1 MRITEERSLLVVVD
15 VQERLLPVMTEPEH
29 LTERI
34 VRLIKGI
41 GMLGLPMIMTE
52 QYPRGLG
59 HTVEP
64 VAEAY
69 GGAGG
74 ERIVEKMAFSCCDES
89 SFTEAIDGEGRKNI
103 ILAGIESHVCMLQTT
118 MDLLARGFQPVI
130 PADTTSSRFQQDRDV
145 ALRRIEREGGIVTTS
160 ESLLFELTRVTGTP
174 RFKEISRLVK

>member
-1 MRITEERSLLVVVD
+1 MRIAEERSLLVIVD
-15 VQERLLPVMTEPEH
+15 VQERLLPVMTEPER

-34 VRLIKGI
+34 VRLLKGI
-41 GMLGLPMIMTE
+41 GILGLPIIMTE

-64 VAEAY
+64 IAEAY
-69 GGAGG
+69 QAAGG
-74 ERIVEKMAFSCCDES
+74 TGIIEKLAFSCCDEKA
-89 SFTEAIDGEGRKNI
+89 FMEEIDGQGRKNI
-103 ILAGIESHVCMLQTT
+103 ILAGIETHVCMLQTT
-118 MDLLARGFQPVI
+118 MDLIAKGFQPVI

-145 ALRRIEREGGIVTTS
+145 ALRRIEKEGAIVTTS

>member
-15 VQERLLPVMTEPEH
+15 VQERLLPVMGEPEH

-34 VRLIKGI
+34 VRLVKGVGI
-41 GMLGLPMIMTE
+41 LGLPMIMTE

-59 HTVEP
+59 HTVDP

-69 GGAGG
+69 REAGG
-74 ERIVEKMAFSCCDES
+74 EMIIEKMAFSCCDES
-89 SFTEAIDGEGRKNI
+89 AFMREIDGEGRKNI

-118 MDLLARGFQPVI
+118 MDLVAKGFQPVI
-130 PADTTSSRFQQDRDV
+130 PADTTSSRFHQDRDI
-145 ALRRIEREGGIVTTS
+145 ALGRIEKEGGVVTTS

>member
-1 MRITEERSLLVVVD
+1 MRIPEERAILMVVD
-15 VQERLLPVMTEPEH
+15 VQERLLPVMSNPER
-29 LTERI
+29 LTERV
-34 VRLIKGI
+34 VRLIEGVGI
-41 GMLGLPMIMTE
+41 LGLPMLMTE

-69 GGAGG
+69 KNAGGAD
-74 ERIVEKMAFSCCDES
+74 IIEKLAFSCCDES
-89 SFTEAIDGEGRKNI
+89 AVMRALDQEGRRFV

-118 MDLLARGFQPVI
+118 MDLLAKGYQPVV
-130 PADTTSSRFQQDRDV
+130 PSDTTSSRLDEDKEV
-145 ALRRIEREGGIVTTS
+145 ALRRIEKEGAVVTTS